1 MQPLQKT
8 CLIRVRVRV
17 RARARVGGSSVA
29 CPCPAQAA
37 PPFQRGRA
45 CSSEQPSC
53 RRRSPSLKPD
63 MQMAHA
69 AGCTMLGSES
79 DAACLG
85 LAKQSSSA
93 STRWAFSMQP
103 ASGTPCASISRLRS
117 PTGKPASASA
127 PAHAPGAPRQKRC
140 AGVPLSPALQSPRRC
155 VAQRGASRRGY
166 GGRVG
171 GWSWHRVAA
180 PRSGRAA
187 RPRRL
192 RWRGRAIE
200 RSRPPSRSRPPPI
213 GCRKESPT
221 LRGTTADGDE
231 VGWGWVGVGVSGR
244 GGVCGTGLKMTK
256 QVLATRELRNKG
268 GRAVS
273 AYDYLRHRGATHLCL
288 QSHPALRVGHR
299 ARSVTSTRWQG
310 GRGNSPSSSP
320 FARNR
325 AVLLQPCPGRALE
338 VSLRLTNHS
347 RTTGSSCKEG
357 KTRRRSLAQV

>member
-8 CLIRVRVRV
+8 CLIRVRGGV

-29 CPCPAQAA
+29 CQRPAQAA
-37 PPFQRGRA
+37 SPFQRGGA

-127 PAHAPGAPRQKRC
+127 PAHAPGAPRQKIC
-140 AGVPLSPALQSPRRC
+140 TGVPLSPTLQSPRRC

-166 GGRVG
+166 GGRG
-171 GWSWHRVAA
+171 GAWRWHRVAA

-200 RSRPPSRSRPPPI
+200 RSRPPLRSRPLPI

-244 GGVCGTGLKMTK
+244 GGG
-256 QVLATRELRNKG
+256 
-268 GRAVS
+268 
-273 AYDYLRHRGATHLCL
+273 LRHRPQDDEASPRDARTAQQRGPCGERVRLFAASGRYTPVLAIASRPASGS
-288 QSHPALRVGHR
+288 QSTLSDEHAVAG
-299 ARSVTSTRWQG
+299 WQG
-310 GRGNSPSSSP
+310 GL
-320 FARNR
+320 
-325 AVLLQPCPGRALE
+325 AVVIAICQEQGSAASAFVLVAL
-338 VSLRLTNHS
+338 S
-347 RTTGSSCKEG
+347 
-357 KTRRRSLAQV
+357 

>member
-127 PAHAPGAPRQKRC
+127 PAHAPGTPRQKRS
-140 AGVPLSPALQSPRRC
+140 AGVRPTSNAAEPQKVCGPEGC
-155 VAQRGASRRGY
+155 GPK
-166 GGRVG
+166 GGTAG
-171 GWSWHRVAA
+171 GV
-180 PRSGRAA
+180 
-187 RPRRL
+187 
-192 RWRGRAIE
+192 
-200 RSRPPSRSRPPPI
+200 
-213 GCRKESPT
+213 
-221 LRGTTADGDE
+221 
-231 VGWGWVGVGVSGR
+231 GR
-244 GGVCGTGLKMTK
+244 GGGTVSRRLEADARQGLEGFGGEAAR
-256 QVLATRELRNKG
+256 LREV
-268 GRAVS
+268 GR
-273 AYDYLRHRGATHLCL
+273 R
-288 QSHPALRVGHR
+288 
-299 ARSVTSTRWQG
+299 
-310 GRGNSPSSSP
+310 
-320 FARNR
+320 
-325 AVLLQPCPGRALE
+325 
-338 VSLRLTNHS
+338 
-347 RTTGSSCKEG
+347 
-357 KTRRRSLAQV
+357 